1 VENFIQICPIIFY
14 SWMNSTNTTSGVELT
29 FTSGD
34 GVFIGIQALAVV
46 ITLFTMLLLCLFRKQ
61 KALKTRSISP
71 YIAIVGIWM
80 LIIRFFFWNLSIF
93 RTQNHI
99 GLTYKYEF
107 QILFTQKYFL
117 LVFLDFNV
125 TNFFGL

>member
-1 VENFIQICPIIFY
+1 
-14 SWMNSTNTTSGVELT
+14 MNSTNTTERVELT

-34 GVFIGIQALAVV
+34 GVFIGVQAIAVL
-46 ITLFTMLLLCLFRKQ
+46 ITLFTMLLLCLCRKQ

-99 GLTYKYEF
+99 GLTYK
-107 QILFTQKYFL
+107 
-117 LVFLDFNV
+117 
-125 TNFFGL
+125 